1 MKKSPIRIR
10 NIDVYPFRDMEE
22 LIDYAADQNK
32 MLLSVNA
39 EIIMRAEGKVI
50 GIINAHIGYADG
62 Y

>member
-1 MKKSPIRIR
+1 
-10 NIDVYPFRDMEE
+10 MEE
-22 LIDYAADQNK
+22 LIDYVADQNK